1 MKKIFISC
9 LMIFPLIASAQGLLR
24 SRRSSHQQESQLLE
38 PLLPFSVAVEKAKA
52 NDPRGWYALAIH
64 YTKGDEV
71 KYDRNNARKF
81 LQKAYDMNY
90 SNAVFVATL
99 LDESKLR
106 ESESRNRILLNRSES
121 YQPNLSHYADTS
133 FFAFV
138 SPINSLSIT
147 NAADVAKIR
156 AEYER
161 AFKLGVSAATNELA
175 RFGQRVKAYRVK
187 SRDDAEKLAMQKRN
201 SELAL
206 SLLDTNQLQSV
217 HKPIAKR
224 PSLLQRRS
232 FVVSKEQDKKEAL
245 RKRLNDPDADTD
257 GGRTFLWEAGG
268 KDGLSL
274 DVLIRV
280 KQNEGWHYIEKATIT
295 IDKDGKI
302 IKVQGKP
309 GVTEIQ
315 S

>member
-1 MKKIFISC
+1 M
-9 LMIFPLIASAQGLLR
+9 
-24 SRRSSHQQESQLLE
+24 
-38 PLLPFSVAVEKAKA
+38 
-52 NDPRGWYALAIH
+52 NDPQGWYALAIH
-64 YTKGDEV
+64 YAKGEEIEHAPQ
-71 KYDRNNARKF
+71 RARQF
-81 LQKAYDMNY
+81 LQKAYNMNY

-99 LDESKLR
+99 LDECKLR
-106 ESESRNRILLNRSES
+106 ESESS
-121 YQPNLSHYADTS
+121 YQQSYPPNLSHYTDIRFGLVFST
-133 FFAFV
+133 
-138 SPINSLSIT
+138 NSLWIA

-156 AEYER
+156 AGYKR

-175 RFGQRVKAYRVK
+175 RFEQRVKAYRVK
-187 SRDDAEKLAMQKRN
+187 SRDDAAKLAMQKRN
-201 SELAL
+201 SELAI

-217 HKPIAKR
+217 NKPIVKR

-245 RKRLNDPDADTD
+245 RKRLNDPDADCD
-257 GGRTFLWEAGG
+257 NGRTFLWEAGG

>member
-1 MKKIFISC
+1 MKNIFIIC
-9 LMIFPLIASAQGLLR
+9 LLILPALVSAQSLLR
-24 SRRSSHQQESQLLE
+24 PRRGLRQQHQSQLLE
-38 PLLPFSVAVEKAKA
+38 PLLPFAEAVEKAKA
-52 NDPRGWYALAIH
+52 NDPQGWYALAIH
-64 YTKGDEV
+64 YAKGKEIERDTQ
-71 KYDRNNARKF
+71 RARQF
-81 LQKAYDMNY
+81 LQKAYNMNY

-99 LDESKLR
+99 LDECKLR
-106 ESESRNRILLNRSES
+106 ESESS
-121 YQPNLSHYADTS
+121 YQQSYPPNLSHYTDIRFGLVFST
-133 FFAFV
+133 
-138 SPINSLSIT
+138 NSLWIA

-156 AEYER
+156 AGYER

-175 RFGQRVKAYRVK
+175 RFEQRVKAYRVK

-206 SLLDTNQLQSV
+206 SLLGLS
-217 HKPIAKR
+217 
-224 PSLLQRRS
+224 
-232 FVVSKEQDKKEAL
+232 VVSKEQDKKEAL
-245 RKRLNDPDADTD
+245 RKRLNDPDADCD
-257 GGRTFLWEAGG
+257 NGRTFLWEAGG